1 MSMHLVGP
9 YLTTTGRRP
18 GRQRFR
24 TADQARAARQQ
35 HDSWQ
40 ELLTRHEI
48 KPSAA
53 PRSNRAATVA
63 PVSRVIRR
71 DESQPRLPSVETPGG
86 SAAAPAPKVY
96 TGTMVKG
103 IATMH
108 KSNAVPVF
116 ETEHIKEIGRMRR
129 G

>member
-1 MSMHLVGP
+1 
-9 YLTTTGRRP
+9 
-18 GRQRFR
+18 
-24 TADQARAARQQ
+24 
-35 HDSWQ
+35 
-40 ELLTRHEI
+40 
-48 KPSAA
+48 
-53 PRSNRAATVA
+53 
-63 PVSRVIRR
+63 VIRR
-71 DESQPRLPSVETPGG
+71 DEAQPRLPSVETPGG

-116 ETEHIKEIGRMRR
+116 EDEHIKEIGRMRR

>member
-9 YLTTTGRRP
+9 YLTTTGRKP
-18 GRQRFR
+18 GRSRFR

-35 HDSWQ
+35 QDSWQ
-40 ELLTRHEI
+40 QLLTRHQGR
-48 KPSAA
+48 PSSA
-53 PRSNRAATVA
+53 PRSNRPANVA

-71 DESQPRLPSVETPGG
+71 DEAQPRLPSVETPGG
-86 SAAAPAPKVY
+86 SAAMAAPKVY
-96 TGTMVKG
+96 TGTKVKG

-108 KSNAVPVF
+108 KSNLVPVF
-116 ETEHIKEIGRMRR
+116 ESEHIKEIGRMRR